1 MTRQVDLLYY
11 MKHNTSFQSQ
21 VMLAA
26 TQNSNFPR
34 VPEQFIGWFMK
45 FSVDFHK
52 LKNRFK
58 ITNLTCSFTYLRW
71 KTLFTRIKI
80 QGGSKK
86 PNSIVN
92 LRRNLT
98 FGLKVSRFAW
108 FQGLFCICLD
118 SVSVRVQPMCSYI
131 QHKNSLAGNR
141 WASRQDSAHSLTG
154 AKAKMPKCHKS
165 WVHTCLESVES
176 ANWISVWI
184 CSQILFLANT

>member
-1 MTRQVDLLYY
+1 MNCHLYQILYLFIFVARCPNNPNTIIFFQSDTHLLMLFFSPWKICVFMTRQVDLLY

-34 VPEQFIGWFMK
+34 GPEQFIGWFMK

-98 FGLKVSRFAW
+98 FGLKVSRFVLYL
-108 FQGLFCICLD
+108 FRFCIC
-118 SVSVRVQPMCSYI
+118 SCSAYMCSYI
-131 QHKNSLAGNR
+131 IYPA
-141 WASRQDSAHSLTG
+141 
-154 AKAKMPKCHKS
+154 
-165 WVHTCLESVES
+165 
-176 ANWISVWI
+176 
-184 CSQILFLANT
+184 